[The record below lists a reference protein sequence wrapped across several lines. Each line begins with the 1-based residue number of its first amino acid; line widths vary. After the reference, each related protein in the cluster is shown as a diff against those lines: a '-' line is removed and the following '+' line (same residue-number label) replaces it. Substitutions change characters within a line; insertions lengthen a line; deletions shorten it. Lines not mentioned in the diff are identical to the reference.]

1 MMRWTPA
8 LCLLVTAFLAPDSAF
23 AHAYLVKA
31 VPAQRAVVFAPPE
44 RLQLWFNE
52 RLEPAFSTLTVTD
65 AAGKG
70 ADQGDTKVAP
80 DDPKLLS
87 VGLKPL
93 TPGVYTVKFRVL
105 SVDGH
110 VVTNQFSFTV
120 RGSR

>member
-1 MMRWTPA
+1 MTAWRVSWLILA
-8 LCLLVTAFLAPDSAF
+8 LWLVPDAAL
-23 AHAYLVKA
+23 AHAYLEKA
-31 VPAQRAVVFAPPE
+31 VPAQRAMLFAPPE
-44 RLQLWFNE
+44 RVQLWFNE
-52 RLEPAFSTLTVTD
+52 RLEAAFCTLTVMD
-65 AAGKG
+65 SADKAV
-70 ADQGDTKVAP
+70 DQGDMRVAP

-120 RGSR
+120 RGRR